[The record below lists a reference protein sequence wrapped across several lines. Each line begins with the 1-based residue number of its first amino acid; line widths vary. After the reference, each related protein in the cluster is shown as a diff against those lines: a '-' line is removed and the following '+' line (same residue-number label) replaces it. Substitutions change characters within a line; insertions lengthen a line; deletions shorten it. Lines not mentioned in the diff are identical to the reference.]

1 MLPNDTIGP
10 SHNGACREPEPE
22 LGDPPNRWPLI
33 SGQRLEP
40 PLMETTLEN
49 SFDSG
54 SKKGAEPK
62 ANREPPLDQPWSAP
76 SGQWRS
82 KATVIAAFSIVAIL
96 LHLLFRFG
104 FHAAPR
110 AYQSPLFVTL
120 ALGGLPLLYDLLRKL
135 LKREFGSDLLGGISI
150 ITSIL
155 LGEYLAGS
163 IIVLMLSG
171 GEALENYA
179 LRSASSV
186 LAALAKRMPSVAHR
200 KRESEI
206 VDVALGEVAVGDML
220 AIYPHDICPVD
231 GVVIEGHGMMDES
244 YLTGEPFQM
253 TKTSGSTVISG
264 AINGESALTIRA
276 TQRAADSRYAKIME
290 VMRESEAKRPQ
301 LRRLGDRLGAIY
313 TPVALTVALLA
324 WVMSGEAIRFLAV
337 LVIAT
342 PCPLLIAIP
351 VAIIGSIS
359 LCARRAIIVKSP
371 VVLEQIAECRTAI
384 FDKTG
389 TLTYGEPKLTEQLIA
404 PGFAQQEVLTLAASL
419 ERYSKHPLARA
430 ILAAANEAG
439 IQLREADAV
448 SELPGQGLRGAVSG
462 RQVQITSRSQL
473 GVQQVAGADQLPPV
487 AGGLECVVAIDQR
500 YAAALRFRD
509 APRAESRSFVSHLG
523 PKHQFSR
530 VMIVSGDR
538 ESEVRY
544 LAEQVGIIEIHA
556 QTTPEEKLAIVRR
569 ETAAAKTLYV
579 GDGINDAPAM
589 MAATVGMAIG
599 QNSDVTAKA
608 AGVVV
613 MDNSLKKVDEFMH
626 ISRRMRFIAL
636 ESAVGGMALSIIG
649 MTFASSGHLSPVSGA
664 ISQEVIDILAVLNAL
679 RAAFPPKVIHDL

>member
-1 MLPNDTIGP
+1 MKTT
-10 SHNGACREPEPE
+10 
-22 LGDPPNRWPLI
+22 
-33 SGQRLEP
+33 LEP
-40 PLMETTLEN
+40 PPA
-49 SFDSG
+49 SG
-54 SKKGAEPK
+54 PEKGAETK
-62 ANREPPLDQPWSAP
+62 LRQEPPP
-76 SGQWRS
+76 SRSWYSPAGLWRR
-82 KATVIAAFSIVAIL
+82 KTTVIAALSIVAIL
-96 LHLLFRFG
+96 LHLMLRFG
-104 FHAAPR
+104 FHTPPGT
-110 AYQSPLFVTL
+110 YQIPLLATL
-120 ALGGLPLLYDLLRKL
+120 VLGGLPLLYDLLRKL
-135 LKREFGSDLLGGISI
+135 RKREFGSDLLGGISI

-186 LAALAKRMPSVAHR
+186 LAALAKRMPSIAHR

-206 VDVALGEVAVGDML
+206 VDVALPEIALGDTL
-220 AIYPHDICPVD
+220 VIHPHEICPVD
-231 GVVIEGHGMMDES
+231 GVVIEGHGVMDES
-244 YLTGEPFQM
+244 YLTGEPFQI

-264 AINGESALTIRA
+264 AINGESALTIQT

-290 VMRESEAKRPQ
+290 VMRESETKRPQ

-313 TPVALTVALLA
+313 TPVALTVAILA
-324 WVMSGEAIRFLAV
+324 WAISGEAIRFLAV

-351 VAIIGSIS
+351 IAIIGSIS

-389 TLTYGEPKLTEQLIA
+389 TLTYGAPKLTEQLIA
-404 PGFAQQEVLTLAASL
+404 PGFAQKEVLSLVAGL
-419 ERYSKHPLARA
+419 ERYSKHPLAGA
-430 ILAAANEAG
+430 ILAAAKADGLPLPEAT
-439 IQLREADAV
+439 EV
-448 SELPGQGLRGAVSG
+448 SEPPGQGLRGTVSG
-462 RQVQITSRSQL
+462 QQLQITSRGKLAAQKF
-473 GVQQVAGADQLPPV
+473 AGADQLPPV
-487 AGGLECVVAIDQR
+487 AGGLECVVVIDQR

-509 APRAESRSFVSHLG
+509 APRAESRSFVRHLR
-523 PKHQFSR
+523 PKHRFAR

-544 LAEQVGIIEIHA
+544 LAEQVGITEIHA
-556 QTTPEEKLAIVRR
+556 QKSPEAKLAIVRQ

-599 QNSDVTAKA
+599 QNSDVTAEA

-636 ESAVGGMALSIIG
+636 QSAVGGMALSVIG
-649 MTFASSGHLSPVSGA
+649 MVFAATGHLSPVSGA
-664 ISQEVIDILAVLNAL
+664 LTQEVIDILAVLNAL
-679 RAAFPPKVIHDL
+679 RAAFPPKVIFDL